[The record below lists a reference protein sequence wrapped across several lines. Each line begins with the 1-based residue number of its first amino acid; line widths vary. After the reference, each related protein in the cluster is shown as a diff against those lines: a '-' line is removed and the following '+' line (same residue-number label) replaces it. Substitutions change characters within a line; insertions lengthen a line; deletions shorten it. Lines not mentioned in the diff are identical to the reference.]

1 MSTTKLDLVA
11 YQGGTF
17 SLPAPKRYRVASGT
31 TASINP
37 GEPVAKDLGAQYVA
51 SMAINKP
58 VVATDFLAGI
68 AVSTST
74 ETSTA
79 DGYVDVLDVW
89 DSQAIWLIS
98 PNVAAT
104 WDTQAEYNVLVGDRV
119 LMDKTSS
126 TYTLLA
132 TDGANNGCVVEDLD
146 IARYPNKVRISFRKA
161 LNYAA

>member
-11 YQGGTF
+11 YEGGTF
-17 SLPAPKRYRVASGT
+17 SLPATKRYRVAAGT

-37 GEPVAKDLGAQYVA
+37 GEPVGKALGAQYVA
-51 SMAINKP
+51 TLATNKP

-74 ETSTA
+74 ETASA
-79 DGYVDVLDVW
+79 DGYVDVLDIW
-89 DSQAIWLIS
+89 SSEETWLIT
-98 PNVAAT
+98 PNDTTA
-104 WDTQAEYNVLVGDRV
+104 WDTQAEYNALVGDRV
-119 LMDKTSS
+119 LMDKTGS

-132 TDGANNGCVVEDLD
+132 TDGATNGCVVEDLD
-146 IARYPNKVRISFRKA
+146 IARYPNKVRIRFRKA